1 MGRNFVMSR
10 YYLALMPVALACLA
24 LAGCGGGG
32 GGGNGAGAATD
43 PKAACMSLSG
53 NQVAAASIG
62 LPTNGA
68 RVTGTQLLPT
78 SSINGEYCQVNGQID
93 SVDPAAQ
100 PILFEADMPS
110 HWNGKLIHV
119 GGGGWDGNIAGAMFT
134 LTLLAPPSASSRGY
148 VTFASDSGHG
158 SAIGDAS
165 FALNAEQ
172 LQNFG
177 SDQLKKTR
185 DTVLA
190 LVKLR
195 YGAAPSRTYFLGG
208 SNGGR
213 EAFAA
218 FQRWPDDYDGVIATF
233 PAFDWV
239 ALFMKLQ
246 QIGVAMRG
254 NGGGGWFGAAKAA
267 TLMNATLAACDALD
281 GVKDGLVSN
290 VSACDFNPATLRC
303 ASGADLGDGCFSDA
317 QLHTL
322 AVMTSKVDSPYVLA
336 NGVASFPGFN
346 VGADWAP
353 MIGTTAAF
361 NMPPDVGQLGAIHWF
376 GDQFIRYILL
386 QDANADTL
394 TFDPL
399 NPGSLLPRLQQAS
412 AILDQTNP
420 DITKYLEKGGKLILL
435 HGQADSLVPTQP
447 TIDYYNQLVRKFGQ
461 SQVDQSVRL
470 YLIPGFG
477 HWTGAFNPAGTLPLL
492 DTLENWVENGTA
504 PGSLVMS
511 DMNAGTRGRTRP
523 MCAYPTWPKYNGSG
537 DPNQAG
543 SFTCVAN

>member
-1 MGRNFVMSR
+1 
-10 YYLALMPVALACLA
+10 
-24 LAGCGGGG
+24 
-32 GGGNGAGAATD
+32 
-43 PKAACMSLSG
+43 MSLDG
-53 NQVAAASIG
+53 KQVAAASIG
-62 LPTNGA
+62 LPTDGA
-68 RVTGTQLLPT
+68 RVTSAQLLPAT
-78 SSINGEYCQVNGQID
+78 SVNSEYCQVNGQID
-93 SVDPAAQ
+93 SADPTAQ

-110 HWNGKLIHV
+110 RWNGKLLHL
-119 GGGGWDGNIAGAMFT
+119 GGGGWDGSISNAMFT
-134 LTLLAPPSASSRGY
+134 LTLIAPPSASSRGY
-148 VTFASDSGHG
+148 VAFASDSGHG
-158 SAIGDAS
+158 SAPGDAS

-172 LQNFG
+172 LRNFG

-185 DTVLA
+185 DTVMA

-195 YGAAPSRTYFLGG
+195 YGAAPSRTYFLGA

-218 FQRWPDDYDGVIATF
+218 FQRWPDDYDGVIAAF

-254 NGGGGWFGAAKAA
+254 NGGAGWFGPAKAA
-267 TLMNATLAACDALD
+267 TLMTATLAACDALD

-290 VSACDFNPATLRC
+290 MSACNFNPGILRC
-303 ASGADLGDGCFSDA
+303 AGGADLGDGCFSDA

-353 MIGTTAAF
+353 MIGTTGAF
-361 NMPPDVGQLGAIHWF
+361 NLPPDVAQLGGIHWF
-376 GDQFIRYILL
+376 GDQLIRYILL

-420 DITKYLEKGGKLILL
+420 DITKYLGNGGKLILL

-447 TIDYYNQLVRKFGQ
+447 TIDYYNQLVQKFGQ

-492 DTLENWVENGTA
+492 DTLESWVENGIA

-511 DMNAGTRGRTRP
+511 DTNASTKGRTRP
-523 MCAYPTWPKYNGSG
+523 MCPYPTWPKYSGNG
-537 DPNQAG
+537 DPNQAS